1 MQYRA
6 WAALLL
12 TITIVWGLGAGGWA
26 TPRAYAAAPTDYYV
40 SSSTGNDASSGTSPS
55 TPWQTLSAVSA
66 RVFQPGDRI
75 LLKAGDTWNESV
87 ALHGSGTTSQP
98 ITLTSYGTGSR
109 PLLRSADAAVVRI
122 DNESGWIIAGLEI
135 ECTTTQPL
143 LGSGGV
149 NRGIFVNYEG
159 EGSWSNIV
167 IENNVVRGGGID
179 TNTEGILISAAYPT
193 DKHSEVARHIRI
205 RHNELYQ
212 LGWRAIGTGGWD
224 TTLSDNLKSSS
235 LFHDVKIIGNTA
247 YQLGNQGIVMG
258 NANHS
263 AIKWNVVHDGGQYA
277 GTGVTWGPGGI
288 WPITSSHVEVMFNE
302 VYNMSDS
309 KTGHDG
315 SGLNID
321 WSNEYIV
328 MRYNYA
334 HDNIGNGITT
344 MAHTSSVISDNKV
357 QGNRGLSSIGVGQI
371 AVSDFTVDTAR
382 FSGVKNLVLERNLI
396 LVDQPNTSAFN
407 SHESSAGDAW
417 SGNLFAAN
425 NIVLKPGVSGTSA
438 YVLESGTAMDTINGN
453 RIYSASGTT
462 FAANRYGSVYGSL
475 GSWQAATGFDGTT
488 VLATID
494 TTAPTAPTAGS
505 AAWNAGIGGVS
516 LAWTAAAD
524 SGSGISHYNVYR
536 STAPVFA
543 PSYRTLVGETD
554 GATFVDR
561 QELESGVTYYY
572 QLEAEDRNGNVSAA
586 VSIGSATTGS
596 LPPAP
601 ERYQASEG
609 YGLIAQGPIWQY
621 ELWNGS
627 SYAPISSVYAPWSM
641 WRDGGTYLG
650 VGRNAQAPDS
660 RDAVRTWIA
669 PADGRV
675 TLGAN
680 GQIQMLDDG
689 PGSDGVLARIMFN
702 DTQVWPASGGQSV
715 VYGTPVDSPALT
727 LDVIAGDKLRFIVNQ
742 RGNGMYD
749 TVYWDPA
756 ITYEERYLMRET
768 FERGAARWT
777 AVSGSWSLVAEGT
790 GVAYRQSGSPVG
802 WSAAGLGWWSNYRL
816 AADVKLLA
824 TDSAGGFANLN
835 MRVQDEANKYFV
847 YVSDVHGI
855 AIKKVVGGVQT
866 ELASK
871 PYAISPGTSYRVEVR
886 ARGSAIELYID
897 GALQLSAEDSA
908 YRKGKIALE
917 TYRADAQFD
926 NIVVEAL

>member
-12 TITIVWGLGAGGWA
+12 TITMIWGLGAGEWA
-26 TPRAYAAAPTDYYV
+26 LPRAYAAAPTDYYV

-55 TPWQTLSAVSA
+55 TPWQTLSAVSS

-75 LLKAGDTWNESV
+75 LLKSGDTWHESV
-87 ALHGSGTTSQP
+87 ALHGSGTASQP

-122 DNESGWIIAGLEI
+122 DGESGWTIAGLEI

-159 EGSWSNIV
+159 EGNWSDIV
-167 IENNVVRGGGID
+167 IEDNVVRGGGID
-179 TNTEGILISAAYPT
+179 TNTEGIMISAAYPT
-193 DKHSEVARHIRI
+193 GKHSEVARHIRI
-205 RHNELYQ
+205 RNNELYQ

-224 TTLSDNLKSSS
+224 TTLSDNLKSSA
-235 LFHDVKIIGNTA
+235 LFRDVKITGNTA

-263 AIKWNVVHDGGQYA
+263 ALKWNVVHDGGQYA
-277 GTGVTWGPGGI
+277 GSGVTWGPGGI

-309 KTGHDG
+309 NTGHDG

-344 MAHTSSVISDNKV
+344 MAHTNSVISDNKV
-357 QGNRGLSSIGVGQI
+357 QGNRGLSSIGRGQI

-382 FSGVKNLVLERNLI
+382 FSGVKNLVMERNLI
-396 LVDQPNTSAFN
+396 LVNRPNTSAFN
-407 SHESSAGDAW
+407 SHESSPGDGW
-417 SGNLFAAN
+417 SGNWLSGN
-425 NIVLKPGVSGTSA
+425 NIVLTPGVSGTSV
-438 YVLESGTAMDTINGN
+438 YLLEAGTAMEMINGN
-453 RIYSASGTT
+453 RIYSGSGTD
-462 FAANRYGSVYGSL
+462 FAANRNGSAYGSL
-475 GSWQAATGFDGTT
+475 GSWQAATGFDGAT

-494 TTAPTAPTAGS
+494 TTAPTAPSSGS
-505 AAWNAGIGGVS
+505 AAWNAGLGGVS
-516 LAWTAAAD
+516 LSWTAAAD

-536 STAPVFA
+536 STTPAFT

-554 GATFVDR
+554 GVTFVDQ

-572 QLEAEDRNGNVSAA
+572 QVEAEDRNGNVSVA
-586 VSIGSATTGS
+586 VSGGSATTGAIS
-596 LPPAP
+596 AAP
-601 ERYQASEG
+601 LRYQASEG
-609 YGLIAQGPIWQY
+609 FGLIAQGPIWQY

-627 SYAPISSVYAPWSM
+627 GYAPIGSVYAPWSM

-650 VGRNAQAPDS
+650 VGRNMQAPDS
-660 RDAVRTWIA
+660 RDAVRTWTA

-680 GQIQMLDDG
+680 GQIQMVGDG
-689 PGSDGVLARIMFN
+689 PGADGVLARIMLN
-702 DTQVWPASGGQSV
+702 DTQVWPASGGQLV
-715 VYGTPVDSPALT
+715 VYGTPVASPALT
-727 LDVIAGDKLRFIVNQ
+727 LDVLAGDKLRFIVNQ

-749 TVYWDPA
+749 TVYWDPSV
-756 ITYEERYLMRET
+756 TYTERYLMRET

-777 AVSGSWSLVAEGT
+777 AHSGSWAPATEVT
-790 GVAYRQSGSPVG
+790 GAVYRQSGAPAG
-802 WSAAGLGWWSNYRL
+802 WTTTGSGWWSNYRL
-816 AADVKLLA
+816 AADVKLIA

-835 MRVQDEANKYFV
+835 VRVQDEANKYLV
-847 YVSDVHGI
+847 YLSDVHGI

-871 PYAISPGTSYRVEVR
+871 PYAISTGTAYRVEVR
-886 ARGSAIELYID
+886 VRGSAIELYID
-897 GALQLSAEDSA
+897 GALQLSAEDST
-908 YRKGKIALE
+908 YRKGRIALE
-917 TYRADAQFD
+917 TYRSDAQFD